1 MLYTSAEADKL
12 LKKLRTEE
20 EFILNKESQSS
31 FFNAAVGEDVESVRP
46 DYDFEESTLK
56 LDIIRQKIRKVKHAI
71 NMFNVT
77 TKIDDMT
84 IDEVLVL
91 LPQLRSRVAT
101 LASMASAQPK
111 VRVRAYGSGTTS
123 IVDYKYAN
131 FDVAAVKR
139 EFDCVSEKLAHL
151 QVELDKVNSTEMF
164 DIDM

>member
-1 MLYTSAEADKL
+1 
-12 LKKLRTEE
+12 
-20 EFILNKESQSS
+20 
-31 FFNAAVGEDVESVRP
+31 
-46 DYDFEESTLK
+46 
-56 LDIIRQKIRKVKHAI
+56 
-71 NMFNVT
+71 MFNVT